1 MNDVSDQSLV
11 NQYRSGNTAAFDRL
25 YDRYRIPVFN
35 YIYRQVKQQN
45 ISEDIFQDVWLRVI
59 GSIEQWKPGSSFS
72 SWLYRI
78 AHNRLVDYWRRL
90 YPDALDPES
99 EVQDP
104 APSADHLQFIQDCIE
119 RLKALL
125 AILKPEQRDAF
136 VLQQE
141 TGLSLEQIAEVTAVG
156 RETVKSRLRY
166 AMQKLRAGLEG
177 CDD

>member
-1 MNDVSDQSLV
+1 MNAVNDASLV
-11 NQYRSGNTAAFDRL
+11 NQYRSGNTAAFNRL
-25 YDRYRIPVFN
+25 YERYRIPVFN
-35 YIYRQVKQQN
+35 YIYRQVKQQS

-59 GSIEQWKPGSSFS
+59 RSIEQWKPDSSFA

-78 AHNRLVDYWRRL
+78 AHNRLVDYWRQF
-90 YPDALDPES
+90 YPDELDAEN

-104 APSADHLQFIQDCIE
+104 TASTDHFQFIQDCIE

-141 TGLSLEQIAEVTAVG
+141 SGLSLEQIAEVTAVG